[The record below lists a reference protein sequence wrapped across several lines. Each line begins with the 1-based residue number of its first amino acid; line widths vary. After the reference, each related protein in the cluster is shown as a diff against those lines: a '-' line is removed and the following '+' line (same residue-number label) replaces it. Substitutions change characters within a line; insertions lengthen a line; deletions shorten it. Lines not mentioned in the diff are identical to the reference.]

1 MQRLGCSQLT
11 NSIPTLS
18 AAKIAANEYEKIA
31 LGSFMKWNY
40 HAAAVL
46 LVLCVTG
53 LLQGQQVDAPSAFDN
68 CRIVTTADLADK
80 DAPTF
85 ASYRVAIPQAFDT
98 PKLDLRSNPTA
109 RMYRTVLRGE
119 VARGPNFAGH
129 YRVAVWGCGSSC
141 SMFAVLNLNT
151 GRVITPERFSYTS
164 GLYLGVD
171 NQKVFPE
178 SQKDYGLLAFTK
190 DSRLLVVLGDLDE
203 DESREGAFYFVLD
216 HERLRLIHSTQVKK
230 NCENLRDKR

>member
-1 MQRLGCSQLT
+1 
-11 NSIPTLS
+11 
-18 AAKIAANEYEKIA
+18 
-31 LGSFMKWNY
+31 MKWNY

-53 LLQGQQVDAPSAFDN
+53 LLQGQQVDAPSEFDN

-85 ASYRVAIPQAFDT
+85 ASYRVAIPQAFDA

>member
-1 MQRLGCSQLT
+1 
-11 NSIPTLS
+11 
-18 AAKIAANEYEKIA
+18 
-31 LGSFMKWNY
+31 MKWNY

-53 LLQGQQVDAPSAFDN
+53 LLQAQRNDAPSAFDN

-85 ASYRVAIPQAFDT
+85 ASYRVAVPQAFDT
-98 PKLDLRSNPTA
+98 PKLDLESNTTA
-109 RMYRTVLRGE
+109 RMYRTVLRDE

-129 YRVAVWGCGSSC
+129 YRVALWGCGSSC
-141 SMFAVLNLNT
+141 SMFAVVNLNT

-164 GLYLGVD
+164 GLYFGVD
-171 NQKVFPE
+171 IQKVFPD
-178 SQKDYGLLAFTK
+178 SHKDYWLLGFTK

-216 HERLRLIHSTQVKK
+216 HERLRLVHSTQVKK
-230 NCENLRDKR
+230 KCENLRDKR